1 MSELAG
7 KYNFVIQQGTTVDF
21 EIQWNDIN
29 GDPIDLTPYS
39 ARMQIRSDYGS
50 SGKLICSLTSTLDSD
65 GTGLNLLGANSTKP
79 LTSGSIGVIIS
90 ATSSSNFD
98 FGEAIYDLEVVSGSY
113 VTRLLEGRVKLRKE
127 VTV

>member
-1 MSELAG
+1 MAAG
-7 KYNFVIQQGTTVDF
+7 KYNFTIEQGATTDF
-21 EIQWNDIN
+21 EIQWKDSDGN
-29 GDPIDLTPYS
+29 PIDLTYYT
-39 ARMQIRSDYGS
+39 ARMQVRQDFGS

>member
-1 MSELAG
+1 MAAG
-7 KYNFVIQQGTTVDF
+7 KYNFTIEQGATTDF
-21 EIQWNDIN
+21 EIQWKDSDGN
-29 GDPIDLTPYS
+29 PIDLTYYT
-39 ARMQIRSDYGS
+39 ARMQVRQDFGS

-65 GTGLNLLGANSTKP
+65 GTGLNLLGPNSTKP

-90 ATSSSNFD
+90 AVSSSNFD
-98 FGEAIYDLEVVSGSY
+98 FGEALYDLEVVSGSY